1 MTTYT
6 EKLNQILDEHGNVDL
21 NKLDLRLM
29 HLTESDFGLDNQNN
43 LVHNGQSIT
52 SGDYAFG
59 YDGDNWIPLEVSLA
73 NLGSIATTQYVDDKI
88 NALIGNTDPA
98 LNTLG
103 KLKEF
108 MNDDPNYVYKT
119 RDLINKQR
127 LQVFEGDGIRD
138 QFCIAAPWLP
148 QDKTCHPPK
157 ADKVDVYLNGV
168 KLRSQI
174 VDPNNRNSNLTTG
187 YDYRLFGESPEYE
200 YYDLRANPQMFTENR
215 DHGTHLHAQG
225 STVHEPNVL
234 EYYSDFMI
242 NNVDP
247 WAQQLSAPGLWM
259 GGMFCEV
266 QSEDHDHGITWEGDI
281 WARGRNTNPPT
292 DGIPNSMTYRIMVA
306 EGKQGWYVPTSWRL
320 KVHPFMNIGTK
331 ESAILRKRT
340 KLHYGMF
347 GKKYDENMIDWTNP
361 EDVLKLYKFHYSD
374 WSWFENGDIVNGK
387 KFGPTGP
394 GTGEIVSLDS
404 SKDTMTAFTHFW
416 NWNGDIDKLTN
427 TRTREFTNDIGAYTL
442 NYVAHLQHSVDY
454 HPEINP
460 TASPFRYE
468 GFMPTMGTRNASNM
482 KLMADTSYM
491 GNRPHIMSAYVQ
503 GDLSTITT
511 MNKDCP
517 GWPDNTLHITK
528 YQGGFG
534 TDLVLTTEG
543 QHSYVGWP
551 SVYNTTTYSSLQ
563 EHRHHFPYTGYEPIN
578 GIPMGTVYYDDG
590 MMDWGGFPGF
600 SYMGAEN
607 DINKMSSVDYEY
619 AYGGAENGGFTR
631 VHRLTPNVDKNDYV
645 YGIRLSPELSPL
657 AEGDKLIVRTY

>member
-59 YDGDNWIPLEVSLA
+59 YDGDSWIPLEVSLA
-73 NLGSIATTQYVDDKI
+73 NLGNVATTQYVDDKI
-88 NALIGNTDPA
+88 SALIGNTDPA

-148 QDKTCHPPK
+148 QDKTCHPPR

-215 DHGTHLHAQG
+215 SHSTSLHGSSPSGTYRLQEG
-225 STVHEPNVL
+225 V
-234 EYYSDFMI
+234 SDFMI
-242 NNVDP
+242 PNVDP

-259 GGMFCEV
+259 GGMYCSV
-266 QSEDHDHGITWEGDI
+266 QGEDHNYSETRTG
-281 WARGRNTNPPT
+281 WAHGRNPPAEPS
-292 DGIPNSMTYRIMVA
+292 GISNSMTFRIMMA

-347 GKKYDENMIDWTNP
+347 GKKYDENLIDWTNP
-361 EDVLKLYKFHYSD
+361 EDTLKLYKFHYSD

-387 KFGPTGP
+387 KFGPNGP

-427 TRTREFTNDIGAYTL
+427 TRTREFTDDIGAYTL

-454 HPEINP
+454 HPDMNSS
-460 TASPFRYE
+460 ASPFRYE

-482 KLMADTSYM
+482 KLMADTSYK
-491 GNRPHIMSAYVQ
+491 GSRPHIMTAYVQ

-528 YQGGFG
+528 YQGGNG
-534 TDLVLTTEG
+534 DDST
-543 QHSYVGWP
+543 QIYHK
-551 SVYNTTTYSSLQ
+551 
-563 EHRHHFPYTGYEPIN
+563 HHFPYTGYEPIN

-600 SYMGAEN
+600 NYMGAEHDMN
-607 DINKMSSVDYEY
+607 RASSVDYEY

>member
-73 NLGSIATTQYVDDKI
+73 NLGNVATTQYVDDKI
-88 NALIGNTDPA
+88 SALIGNTDPA

-200 YYDLRANPQMFTENR
+200 HYDLRANPQMFTENR
-215 DHGTHLHAQG
+215 SHGTWLHG
-225 STVHEPNVL
+225 SGPSGTYGVQEGV
-234 EYYSDFMI
+234 SDFMI
-242 NNVDP
+242 PNVDP

-259 GGMFCEV
+259 GGMYCSV
-266 QSEDHDHGITWEGDI
+266 QSEDHDYSRSYTSYQ
-281 WARGRNTNPPT
+281 RTSLPSPP
-292 DGIPNSMTYRIMVA
+292 DGMSNSMTFRIMMA

-347 GKKYDENMIDWTNP
+347 GKKYDENLIDWTNP
-361 EDVLKLYKFHYSD
+361 EDTHKLYKFHYSD

-387 KFGPTGP
+387 KFGPNGP

-427 TRTREFTNDIGAYTL
+427 TRTREFTDDIGAYTL

-454 HPEINP
+454 HPVMNS

-482 KLMADTSYM
+482 KLMADAMWS
-491 GNRPHIMSAYVQ
+491 GNRPHIMTAYVQ

-528 YQGGFG
+528 YQGGNG
-534 TDLVLTTEG
+534 DDST
-543 QHSYVGWP
+543 QIYHK
-551 SVYNTTTYSSLQ
+551 
-563 EHRHHFPYTGYEPIN
+563 HHFPYTGYEPIN

-600 SYMGAEN
+600 NYMGAEHDMN
-607 DINKMSSVDYEY
+607 RASSVDYEY